1 MRRREMLSQLS
12 TEPLKNFKIMP
23 CHPAG
28 ITAGYILAGIGSMS
42 FWVTSYPWSAVM
54 TGSLLALLLA
64 GFIALRRPISRH
76 HAGFIAATS
85 LLVNVFTAIHRFL
98 HI

>member
-1 MRRREMLSQLS
+1 MRRREMLNQLG
-12 TEPLKNFKIMP
+12 TEPQINIKFTP

-28 ITAGYILAGIGSMS
+28 ITAGYILAAVGSTA
-42 FWVTSYPWSAVM
+42 FWVEAYPWSATL

-64 GFIALRRPISRH
+64 GFIALRRPVSRH
-76 HAGFIAATS
+76 HAGFIAASS
-85 LLVNVFTAIHRFL
+85 LLVATFTAIHRFL